1 MIISATPSCIASGA
15 VAYQA
20 VIADCVRAFFVISPF
35 VSVLDTAS
43 VRANLLV
50 LITSCHNARAFFVS
64 LSACG
69 NDFILSCTE
78 SDLLLRTSLTVP
90 VFVGRADWIFASVAQ
105 VFPIFVADFAHFAHN
120 IRLAAFIT
128 LENAFCA
135 FFSDRPVSTSD

>member
-1 MIISATPSCIASGA
+1 LIISATPSCIASGA
-15 VAYQA
+15 VAYPA
-20 VIADCVRAFFVISPF
+20 VAPHCTKAFFVISPF
-35 VSVLDTAS
+35 VSVFDTAS
-43 VRANLLV
+43 VIAGLLA
-50 LITSCHNARAFFVS
+50 LITSCPNVRAFFVS

-69 NDFILSCTE
+69 NACILSCT
-78 SDLLLRTSLTVP
+78 DNFLLLRTSLIVQ
-90 VFVGRADWIFASVAQ
+90 VFVGRTEFIFASVAQ